1 LNISVHEAEK
11 LSLEAI
17 GRFVEAIED
26 IRFTGQGRQQVYG
39 WLEQVLV
46 QQEYCQQGKAARG
59 LVRRYIE
66 KMTGLSRAQVTRLIS
81 RYTSTGRVQPT
92 VYRRR
97 RFPDRYTRA
106 DIELLASVDEAHETL
121 SGPATRRIL
130 EREAGLYGKQE
141 YARLAGIS
149 VAHLYNLRKSQRYR
163 ERRLNYV
170 KTRPTAVSIGE
181 RRKPDP
187 RGQPGY
193 LRLDTVHQGD
203 QPDAKGVFHINA
215 VDEVLQGQVVGATP
229 RISEAYLK
237 PVLED
242 MMRQFPFRIR
252 GFHTDNGSEF
262 INRTVAELLNKLLIE
277 QTKSRPRQS
286 GDNGLVETKNGAVIR
301 KHIGYGYIDAAHADR
316 INSFYRAYLNPYLN
330 YHRPCAQADVQIDEK
345 GRKRVRYRRYQT
357 PLETLLALDKPA
369 QFLRQGLSINA
380 LKRIAAALSDTE
392 AARRMQQAKNRLFE
406 KLRLT
411 AWHPRL
417 EQRAEEMTVHGK
429 ACGDKT
435 PHGFSK
441 NLGNRESRFP
451 HSLRPGCDH

>member
-1 LNISVHEAEK
+1 MHEAEK

-17 GRFVEAIED
+17 GRFVEDSEEL
-26 IRFTGQGRQQVYG
+26 RFTSQGRQQVYG
-39 WLEQVLV
+39 WVEQVLV
-46 QQEYCQQGKAARG
+46 QQEYAQQGKAARG

-66 KMTGLSRAQVTRLIS
+66 KMTGMSRSQVTRLIA
-81 RYTSTGRVQPT
+81 RYTATGRVRPT

-106 DIELLASVDEAHETL
+106 DIELLAGVDEAHETL

-130 EREAGLYGKQE
+130 ERELQFYGKQE
-141 YARLAGIS
+141 YARLAAIS
-149 VAHLYNLRKSQRYR
+149 VAHLYNLRKTQRYR

-181 RRKPDP
+181 RRKPQP
-187 RGQPGY
+187 QGQPGY

-203 QPDAKGVFHINA
+203 QPEAKGVYHINA
-215 VDEVLQGQVVGATP
+215 VDQVLQWQVVGSAP

-237 PVLED
+237 PVLEN
-242 MMRQFPFRIR
+242 MLRQFPFRIR

-262 INRTVAELLNKLLIE
+262 INRTVAELLEKLLIE

-316 INSFYRAYLNPYLN
+316 LNDFYREYLNPYLN
-330 YHRPCAQADVQIDEK
+330 YHRPCAQAEVDIDDR
-345 GRKRVRYRRYQT
+345 GRKRVRYKRYQT
-357 PLETLLALDKPA
+357 PVETLLALDNPA
-369 QFLRQGLSINA
+369 QYLRRGLSINA
-380 LKRIAAALSDTE
+380 LKRIAGALSDTE
-392 AARRMQQAKNRLFE
+392 AARRMQLAKNKLFE

-411 AWHPRL
+411 A
-417 EQRAEEMTVHGK
+417 
-429 ACGDKT
+429 
-435 PHGFSK
+435 
-441 NLGNRESRFP
+441 
-451 HSLRPGCDH
+451 

>member
-1 LNISVHEAEK
+1 MHDAEK

-17 GRFVEAIED
+17 GRFVEASEEL
-26 IRFTGQGRQQVYG
+26 RFEGQNRQQVYG

-66 KMTGLSRAQVTRLIS
+66 KMTGMSRSQVTRLIA
-81 RYTSTGRVQPT
+81 RYTATGLVRPT
-92 VYRRR
+92 VYQRR

-130 EREAGLYGKQE
+130 EREVELYGKQE

-149 VAHLYNLRKSQRYR
+149 VAHLYNLRKCQRYR
-163 ERRLNYV
+163 ERRLNYI

-187 RGQPGY
+187 QGRPGY

-203 QPDAKGVFHINA
+203 QPEAKGVFHINA
-215 VDEVLQGQVVGATP
+215 VDEVLQWQVVGSTP

-262 INRTVAELLNKLLIE
+262 INKTVAELLNKLLIE

-301 KHIGYGYIDAAHADR
+301 KHIGYGYIDAGHADR
-316 INSFYRAYLNPYLN
+316 IDSFYRQFLNPYLN
-330 YHRPCAQADVQIDEK
+330 YHRPCAQPDVEIDEK

-369 QFLRQGLSINA
+369 QYLRQGLSINA
-380 LKRIAAALSDTE
+380 LKRIAAVLSDTE
-392 AARRMQQAKNRLFE
+392 AALRMQQAKNRLFE

-411 AWHPRL
+411 A
-417 EQRAEEMTVHGK
+417 
-429 ACGDKT
+429 
-435 PHGFSK
+435 
-441 NLGNRESRFP
+441 
-451 HSLRPGCDH
+451 

>member
-17 GRFVEAIED
+17 GRFVEASEEL
-26 IRFTGQGRQQVYG
+26 RFTSQGRQQVYG
-39 WLEQVLV
+39 WVEQVLV
-46 QQEYCQQGKAARG
+46 QQEYAQQGKAARG

-66 KMTGLSRAQVTRLIS
+66 KMTGMSRSQVTRLIA
-81 RYTSTGRVQPT
+81 RYTATGRVRPT

-106 DIELLASVDEAHETL
+106 DIELLAGVDEAHETL

-130 EREAGLYGKQE
+130 ERELQLYGKQE
-141 YARLAGIS
+141 YARLAAIS
-149 VAHLYNLRKSQRYR
+149 VAHLYNLRKTQRYR

-181 RRKPDP
+181 RRKPQP
-187 RGQPGY
+187 QGQPGY

-203 QPDAKGVFHINA
+203 QPEAKGVYHINA
-215 VDEVLQGQVVGATP
+215 VDEVLQWQVVGSAP

-237 PVLED
+237 PVLEN
-242 MMRQFPFRIR
+242 MLRQFPFRIR

-262 INRTVAELLNKLLIE
+262 INRTVAELLEKLLIE

-301 KHIGYGYIDAAHADR
+301 KHIGYGYIDAGHADR
-316 INSFYRAYLNPYLN
+316 LNDFYREYLNPYLN
-330 YHRPCAQADVQIDEK
+330 YHRPCAQAEVDIDDR
-345 GRKRVRYRRYQT
+345 GRKRVRYKRYQT
-357 PLETLLALDKPA
+357 PVETLLALDNPA
-369 QFLRQGLSINA
+369 QYLRRGLSINA
-380 LKRIAAALSDTE
+380 LKRIAGALSDTE
-392 AARRMQQAKNRLFE
+392 AARRMQLAKNKLFE

-411 AWHPRL
+411 A
-417 EQRAEEMTVHGK
+417 
-429 ACGDKT
+429 
-435 PHGFSK
+435 
-441 NLGNRESRFP
+441 
-451 HSLRPGCDH
+451 

>member
-17 GRFVEAIED
+17 GRFVQASEAL
-26 IRFTGQGRQQVYG
+26 RFEGENRQQVYG

-46 QQEYCQQGKAARG
+46 GQQYPQLGRAARG
-59 LVRRYIE
+59 LVRRYLE
-66 KMTGLSRAQVTRLIS
+66 KMTGMSRSQVTRLIA
-81 RYTSTGRVQPT
+81 RYMATGLVRPT
-92 VYRRR
+92 VYQRR
-97 RFPDRYTRA
+97 RFPGLYTRV

-130 EREAGLYGKQE
+130 EREVELYGKQE
-141 YARLAGIS
+141 YVRLAAIS
-149 VAHLYNLRKSQRYR
+149 VAHLYNLRKNQRYR

-187 RGQPGY
+187 QGRPGY

-203 QPDAKGVFHINA
+203 QPEAKGVFHINA
-215 VDEVLQGQVVGATP
+215 VDEVLQWQVVGATP

-237 PVLED
+237 PVLEA
-242 MMRQFPFRIR
+242 MLRQFPFRIL

-316 INSFYRAYLNPYLN
+316 INSFYREYLNPYLN
-330 YHRPCAQADVQIDEK
+330 YHRPCAQADIEIDEK

-357 PLETLLALDKPA
+357 PLETLLAMDRPA
-369 QFLRQGLSINA
+369 QHLRQGLSINA

-392 AARRMQQAKNRLFE
+392 AARRMQQAKNKLFE
-406 KLRLT
+406 TLRLT
-411 AWHPRL
+411 A
-417 EQRAEEMTVHGK
+417 
-429 ACGDKT
+429 
-435 PHGFSK
+435 
-441 NLGNRESRFP
+441 
-451 HSLRPGCDH
+451 